1 MSREREQ
8 TQNCSFIMWHVM
20 LRYLL
25 LSCEVVNPRVC
36 GGIDLLCLDCCCTL
50 LSSLCSIVVDTKA
63 LGLLEGVVG
72 KYSFCGVLKLADVTN
87 ERKASNWR
95 NDRAL

>member
-1 MSREREQ
+1 MSREA
-8 TQNCSFIMWHVM
+8 QNCSFIMWHVM
-20 LRYLL
+20 LQYLL

-36 GGIDLLCLDCCCTL
+36 GGIDLLCLPLFCCPL
-50 LSSLCSIVVDTKA
+50 LSSLGSIVVDTKA

-72 KYSFCGVLKLADVTN
+72 KYSFCGVLKLAEVTN

-95 NDRAL
+95 NDKAL